1 MVSTTLYKSSFN
13 GCFRACTNLQ
23 KAPDLSIPTTLGQES
38 YSSMFEGCTSLSQPP
53 TVLSATTAQL
63 SSYKRMFCMARSGT
77 VTAQMTK
84 SPIMI
89 GNFGSE
95 TSVAKDFEVFKGNG
109 SLTEVKCFWTND
121 SGSFGGLADWMA
133 NVSSSGTFYK
143 RSTQTFNLNSASG
156 IPSGWDIVN
165 DDTIGN

>member
-1 MVSTTLYKSSFN
+1 
-13 GCFRACTNLQ
+13 
-23 KAPDLSIPTTLGQES
+23 
-38 YSSMFEGCTSLSQPP
+38 
-53 TVLSATTAQL
+53 
-63 SSYKRMFCMARSGT
+63 MARSGT

-121 SGSFGGLADWMA
+121 SGSFGGLASWMA

-143 RSTQTFNLNSASG
+143 RSAQTFNLNSPSG
-156 IPSGWDIVN
+156 IPTNWNIVN
-165 DDTIGN
+165 DDNTGN